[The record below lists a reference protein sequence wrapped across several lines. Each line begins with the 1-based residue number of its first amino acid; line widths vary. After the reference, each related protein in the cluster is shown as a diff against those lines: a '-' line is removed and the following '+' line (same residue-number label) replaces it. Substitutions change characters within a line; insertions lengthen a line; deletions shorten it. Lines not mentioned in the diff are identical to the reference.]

1 MLWWNDVCANVS
13 LGARSIIARSECCR
27 NGRQLN
33 VPTMSRLPKKS
44 TAVSNVGARAERLRH
59 WILNFLPPSSRIDGK
74 ELLRMVVG
82 VALALLATGLIARWW
97 GQSHH
102 TQWLFASMGAS
113 AMLLICTPSSP
124 MAQPWP
130 VVVGSLASG
139 VSGWVCALAFDD
151 PVVGPA
157 MAVTLSIAA
166 MIVLRSLHP
175 PGAAL
180 AMWWALEGFQEPQ
193 LLVFPIFFNLIVLV
207 LLATLYSRMTGKRYP
222 APQHTQSPVSKPVG
236 SAQIIGDDLDQA
248 LKRYNGVLDVSRADL
263 EGLLQVASHA
273 AFKRTLG
280 NLRCADI
287 MTQPVH
293 AVPMDAPIQEAWT
306 LMQERGVKALPV
318 LSSDKHVLGIVTST
332 DILKQTLSAEP
343 QGLAKRLTSMVLRRA
358 APVHVVGDLM
368 STHVDKVNSYTRVVE
383 LIEVFS
389 QGRHRYV
396 PVVNDQSK
404 LVGMITQS
412 DLIKVLA
419 QAVAPAAQDDQNE
432 KEA

>member
-1 MLWWNDVCANVS
+1 M
-13 LGARSIIARSECCR
+13 
-27 NGRQLN
+27 NGQRTP
-33 VPTMSRLPKKS
+33 VW
-44 TAVSNVGARAERLRH
+44 GAERSVR
-59 WILNFLPPSSRIDGK
+59 
-74 ELLRMVVG
+74 
-82 VALALLATGLIARWW
+82 
-97 GQSHH
+97 
-102 TQWLFASMGAS
+102 
-113 AMLLICTPSSP
+113 
-124 MAQPWP
+124 
-130 VVVGSLASG
+130 
-139 VSGWVCALAFDD
+139 
-151 PVVGPA
+151 
-157 MAVTLSIAA
+157 
-166 MIVLRSLHP
+166 
-175 PGAAL
+175 
-180 AMWWALEGFQEPQ
+180 
-193 LLVFPIFFNLIVLV
+193 
-207 LLATLYSRMTGKRYP
+207 
-222 APQHTQSPVSKPVG
+222 
-236 SAQIIGDDLDQA
+236 
-248 LKRYNGVLDVSRADL
+248 
-263 EGLLQVASHA
+263 
-273 AFKRTLG
+273 
-280 NLRCADI
+280 RCADI

-318 LSSDKHVLGIVTST
+318 LSADKHVLGIVTST